1 MYYTAGD
8 SSRASIT
15 IRAAGVRD
23 EQAIRRLAQ
32 RDSHPVP
39 DGALLIAL
47 VDGEARA
54 ALSLTSGEAIA
65 DPFHRTDELV
75 SMLAL
80 RRSELGPF
88 EQPGR
93 GQRLRD
99 ALLQRRRP
107 PAELAP
113 RLG

>member
-1 MYYTAGD
+1 MMYHISD
-8 SSRASIT
+8 SRSSSIT
-15 IRAAGVRD
+15 IRAARPKD
-23 EQAIRRLAQ
+23 ERAIRRLAQ
-32 RDSHPVP
+32 RDSRPVP
-39 DGALLIAL
+39 DGELLTAF
-47 VDGEARA
+47 VDGQVRA

-80 RRSELGPF
+80 RRSELRAL
-88 EQPGR
+88 EQSHR
-93 GQRLRD
+93 GKRLRD

-107 PAELAP
+107 PAEFAL